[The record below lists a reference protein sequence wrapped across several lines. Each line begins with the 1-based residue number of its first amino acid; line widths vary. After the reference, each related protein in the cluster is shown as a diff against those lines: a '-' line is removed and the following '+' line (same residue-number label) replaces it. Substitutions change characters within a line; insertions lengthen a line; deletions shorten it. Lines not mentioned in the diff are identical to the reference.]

1 MRVDS
6 SDFFLTLGE
15 IAVTLAGFSSV
26 VVVFNRRESGKWEL
40 ADIARLRGMLGSSLG
55 AAFFSVLPV
64 GIHRAGALEATAW
77 SVSSFGLSCWLMFVL
92 FVVSRRNRLLTAE
105 SYSLHLNRAMSASM
119 AIAALLLLMSAFSLG
134 LTVGP
139 AVYIFAVLMLLV
151 QAGVLFMR
159 LVALPLEE

>member
-1 MRVDS
+1 VGS

-26 VVVFNRRESGKWEL
+26 VVVFNRRESGKWEP

-55 AAFFSVLPV
+55 AALFSVLPV
-64 GIHRAGALEATAW
+64 GIHRAGVAEATAW
-77 SVSSFGLSCWLMFVL
+77 SVSSFVMSCWMMFVV
-92 FVVSRRNRLLTAE
+92 FVVFRRNRLLLAE
-105 SYSLHLNRAMSASM
+105 SYSLRLNRAMIASM
-119 AIAALLLLMSAFSLG
+119 AIAALLLQMNAFSLG

-139 AVYIFAVLMLLV
+139 AAYIFAVVLVLV

-159 LVALPLEE
+159 LVMLPLAE